1 MAEELILVVD
11 DDELVCSQAEMALRK
26 SKYRTMTAFNGHQA
40 LAIIRETET
49 PPDLLLSDI
58 RMPDID
64 GLQLF
69 AAARKIRF
77 DLLGVLMTGYG
88 TIDIAIKAL
97 QLGVSGFL
105 QKPFTGVEL
114 DHVIED
120 AFSKNRLMSEAV
132 RLRLLSPLLEARRYL
147 ISELNLTNFCQ
158 GLVETTAHE
167 AQADYCAVF
176 LPDEKNMLSDRSTL
190 HPEAVFMEATEKA
203 RVFSPRTFPAGRMAG
218 RALEVGRTLSLRR
231 SGTDKLN
238 GDTTIPG
245 LVLAVPLVASQ
256 RTLGVL
262 LVGRAQVD
270 KAFSTGER
278 ELFEV
283 LAGQLASILDNRR
296 LYQTLS
302 AREER
307 LHTSLNRFM
316 EAQESENKQLAA
328 HIQTEFLPLLNS
340 TRQNVQAYLEKA
352 RPVAGSEDLLQAEQR
367 LQTATASVRRLLN
380 DLRPASLEDYGLSA
394 ALRQYVQDYNHIA
407 ENQPKLI
414 FKLEGPEAPR
424 LGGTTETGLF
434 RACTEAITN
443 AVQHAPG
450 SPIEVL
456 IWVTGQRNQ
465 PIHLQIQIIADGPD
479 FEAGSLEEGDPSQQL
494 GLLTMQERVA
504 MVGGVCHIESKPGG
518 GTKVTIDYATAD

>member
-11 DDELVCSQAEMALRK
+11 DDELVCSKAEKALRE
-26 SKYRTMTAFNGHQA
+26 SGYRTMTAFNGQQA
-40 LAIIRETET
+40 LAIIRET

-105 QKPFTGVEL
+105 QKPFTGTEL
-114 DHVIED
+114 YHIIED
-120 AFSKNRLMSEAV
+120 AFAKNRLMREAV

-158 GLVETTAHE
+158 GLVETTARE

-176 LPDEKNMLSDRSTL
+176 LLDEKSLLPDHLTL

-231 SGTDKLN
+231 SGSDKLN

-245 LVLAVPLVASQ
+245 LVLAVPLVAGQ

-270 KAFSTGER
+270 KAFSIGER

-296 LYQTLS
+296 LYQALS
-302 AREER
+302 TREER
-307 LHTSLNRFM
+307 LHTFLNRFM
-316 EAQESENKQLAA
+316 EAQESKNKQMAGQ
-328 HIQTEFLPLLNS
+328 IRSEFLPLLKS
-340 TRQNVQAYLEKA
+340 SRQNVQTYLEKA
-352 RPVAGSEDLLQAEQR
+352 RPVTGSEDLLQAEAR
-367 LQTATASVRRLLN
+367 LQTVSAAAHRLLHN
-380 DLRPASLEDYGLSA
+380 LRPASLEEYGLSA
-394 ALRQYVQDYNHIA
+394 ALRQYVQDYNQLDG
-407 ENQPKLI
+407 ENQPRLS
-414 FKLEGPEAPR
+414 FKLEGLEAPR
-424 LGGTTETGLF
+424 LGEATEINLF
-434 RACTEAITN
+434 RACAEAITN
-443 AVQHAPG
+443 ALQHAPL
-450 SPIEVL
+450 SLTEVL
-456 IWVTGQRNQ
+456 MRVTSQRDK
-465 PIHLQIQIIADGPD
+465 PTRLQIQISDAGPGLD
-479 FEAGSLEEGDPSQQL
+479 LDTLRERDPSQQL

-504 MVGGVCHIESKPGG
+504 MVGGVCRIESKPGG

>member
-11 DDELVCSQAEMALRK
+11 DDELVCSKAEKALRK
-26 SKYRTMTAFNGHQA
+26 SDYRTMTAFNGQQA
-40 LAIIRETET
+40 LAIIRKT

-69 AAARKIRF
+69 AAARKIHF

-105 QKPFTGVEL
+105 QKPFTGAEL
-114 DHVIED
+114 DFVIED
-120 AFSKNRLMSEAV
+120 TFTKNRLMREAV

-147 ISELNLTNFCQ
+147 ISELNLTSFCQ
-158 GLVETTAHE
+158 GLVETTARE

-176 LPDEKNMLSDRSTL
+176 LPDEKNLLPDRLTL

-296 LYQTLS
+296 LYQALS
-302 AREER
+302 TREER
-307 LHTSLNRFM
+307 LHTFLNRFM
-316 EAQESENKQLAA
+316 EAQESKNKQLAA
-328 HIQTEFLPLLNS
+328 QIRTEVLPLLKS

-352 RPVAGSEDLLQAEQR
+352 RPVTGSDDLLQAEKR
-367 LQTATASVRRLLN
+367 LQIASVAAHRLLHN
-380 DLRPASLEDYGLSA
+380 LRPASLEEYGLSA
-394 ALRQYVQDYNHIA
+394 ALRQYVQDYNHIG
-407 ENQPKLI
+407 ENQPRLS
-414 FKLEGPEAPR
+414 FKLEGLEAPR
-424 LGGTTETGLF
+424 LSDTTETNLF
-434 RACTEAITN
+434 RACAEAITN
-443 AVQHAPG
+443 ALQHAPG

-456 IWVTGQRNQ
+456 MRVTSQRNQ
-465 PIHLQIQIIADGPD
+465 PVHLQIQISDSGPGFD
-479 FEAGSLEEGDPSQQL
+479 VGSLRERDPSQQL

-504 MVGGVCHIESKPGG
+504 MVGGVCRIESRPGN
-518 GTKVTIDYATAD
+518 GTKVTIDYATAE